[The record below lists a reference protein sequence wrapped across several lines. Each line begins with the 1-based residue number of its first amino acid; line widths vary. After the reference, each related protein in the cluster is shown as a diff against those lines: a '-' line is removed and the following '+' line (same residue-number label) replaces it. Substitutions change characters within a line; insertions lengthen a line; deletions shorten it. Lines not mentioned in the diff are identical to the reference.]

1 MAASPVSTTLSPPQR
16 TRRAGVRPA
25 SLHSRGVCT
34 DPPVG
39 RVLNSRQCP
48 FRPQMP
54 CQVEWPRGRAASPPC
69 SGPSKLAALGV
80 TLVQGGVLL
89 LSGEEATPEPGARL
103 LSPVRPFG
111 RISTHPR
118 PRERCRSPAEPRHR
132 HGARLPPSAEPVS
145 CRRLCV
151 LAASC
156 SPGPG
161 HSMPLIG
168 GDVRDHQ

>member
-1 MAASPVSTTLSPPQR
+1 MAASPVSTTLSLPQR

-89 LSGEEATPEPGARL
+89 LSGEEATSRTGGKALVSSAPLRKDLDA
-103 LSPVRPFG
+103 
-111 RISTHPR
+111 
-118 PRERCRSPAEPRHR
+118 
-132 HGARLPPSAEPVS
+132 PPTK
-145 CRRLCV
+145 
-151 LAASC
+151 AALQIPC
-156 SPGPG
+156 
-161 HSMPLIG
+161 
-168 GDVRDHQ
+168 

>member
-54 CQVEWPRGRAASPPC
+54 CQVEWPRGRAASPP
-69 SGPSKLAALGV
+69 LLRALEAGSPWSHPGTGRGV
-80 TLVQGGVLL
+80 TPEWGGGHLQNRGQGSCLQCAPSEGSRRTPDQGSAADPL
-89 LSGEEATPEPGARL
+89 LSRGTVTGLVSHPLQSLCLAGASASWPPL
-103 LSPVRPFG
+103 APLAPV
-111 RISTHPR
+111 T
-118 PRERCRSPAEPRHR
+118 RCH
-132 HGARLPPSAEPVS
+132 
-145 CRRLCV
+145 
-151 LAASC
+151 
-156 SPGPG
+156 
-161 HSMPLIG
+161 
-168 GDVRDHQ
+168 